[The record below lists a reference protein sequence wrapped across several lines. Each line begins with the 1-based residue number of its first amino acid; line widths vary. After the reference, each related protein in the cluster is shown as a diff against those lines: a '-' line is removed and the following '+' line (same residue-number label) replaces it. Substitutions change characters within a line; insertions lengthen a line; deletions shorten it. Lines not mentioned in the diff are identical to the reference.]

1 MRSILIVLGY
11 VAGVLSL
18 IFALTPLFKIGFLT
32 GAAALV
38 LGIGAFFLGKKSESS
53 GGNAVKILFALTVI
67 ALLLST
73 YKTFFVSVEVAETE
87 EMIEMQEQSE
97 QDAIEELEELDLEE
111 LELDEFEEDVDFDD
125 FETSDDFEDI
135 EIEE

>member
-1 MRSILIVLGY
+1 MKSILIVLGY
-11 VAGVLSL
+11 VAAVLSL

-38 LGIGAFFLGKKSESS
+38 LGFGAFLLSKKTGSS
-53 GGNAVKILFALTVI
+53 AGNAVKILFVLTAL
-67 ALLLST
+67 ALLLSA

-87 EMIEMQEQSE
+87 EMIEMEEQSE

-111 LELDEFEEDVDFDD
+111 LEMEDFEEDIDFSELEIDED
-125 FETSDDFEDI
+125 FEEI